1 MTLRSAPLLAALVL
15 PLALAAPAVAAADL
29 AATARALQ
37 PKVVDWR
44 RDLHAHPELGNH
56 ETRTA
61 QVVADHLRRL
71 GLEPRTGIGP
81 TGVTALLKGGRPGP
95 RIALRA
101 DMDALPVTEQTGL
114 PFASTVTGEYRG
126 QPVGVMH
133 ACGHDMH
140 VAILMGVAEAL
151 VGMRDALAGEVLFVF
166 QPSEEG
172 PPEPGT
178 VFGARRMLDEG
189 VFDEGKPEAILGLH
203 VWAGLHTG
211 QVGFRSGPTLASADE
226 WTITITGKQTHGS
239 RPWEGVDP
247 ITVGAQIL
255 LASQSMLARQV
266 NIVDSPVV
274 LTAGQFQGG
283 VRFNIIP
290 YEATLTGT
298 LRTFD
303 PAMRDAVI
311 ARFERIATD
320 YAHASDARV
329 AFKLDNNAP
338 VTVND
343 PALARRVLPSLQAA
357 VGEANV
363 VEMPLLTIAEDFSQ
377 FANVVP
383 GAYFFIGTT
392 PRGQD
397 PATMPI
403 NHSPHYAPDE
413 AALEVG
419 MRAMLQA
426 TLDLLA
432 GADPPDGV

>member
-1 MTLRSAPLLAALVL
+1 MRPAPLLATLLL
-15 PLALAAPAVAAADL
+15 PLSIALTMPALADDDP
-29 AATARALQ
+29 AATTRALQ
-37 PKVVDWR
+37 PKAVEWR
-44 RDLHAHPELGNH
+44 RDLHAHPELGNR

-61 QVVADHLRRL
+61 QIVADHLRSL

-81 TGVTALLKGGRPGP
+81 TGVTALLKGARPGP

-114 PFASTVTGEYRG
+114 PFASTVTADYRG

-151 VGMRDALAGEVLFVF
+151 AGMRDELAGEVLFVF
-166 QPSEEG
+166 QPAEEG
-172 PPEPGT
+172 PPEPGE

-189 VFDEGKPEAILGLH
+189 VFDGGMPDAILGLH

-211 QVGFRSGPTLASADE
+211 QIGFRSGPTLASADE
-226 WTITITGKQTHGS
+226 WSLTVTGRQTHGS
-239 RPWEGVDP
+239 RPWDGVDP

-255 LASQSMLARQV
+255 LATQSMLARQV
-266 NIVDSPVV
+266 NIVNTPVV
-274 LTAGQFQGG
+274 LTAGQFQSG

-290 YEATLTGT
+290 DDARLVGT
-298 LRTFD
+298 LRTY
-303 PAMRDAVI
+303 DADVREDVI

-320 YAHASDARV
+320 YAHAAG
-329 AFKLDNNAP
+329 ATATLDVVNNAP
-338 VTVND
+338 ATIND
-343 PALARRVLPSLQAA
+343 PELARRVLPSLQAA

-363 VEMPLLTIAEDFSQ
+363 VEMPMQTIAEDFSQ
-377 FANVVP
+377 FANLVP

-392 PRGQD
+392 PEGQD

-419 MRAMLQA
+419 MRAMLRA
-426 TLDLLA
+426 TLDLLE
-432 GADPPDGV
+432 GEG

>member
-1 MTLRSAPLLAALVL
+1 MRTSTSPLLRIFCSAMLLL
-15 PLALAAPAVAAADL
+15 PALAAQAQDMRVARPL
-29 AATARALQ
+29 EALQ
-37 PKVVDWR
+37 ADMTAWR
-44 RDLHAHPELGNH
+44 RDLHQHPELGNQ
-56 ETRTA
+56 EVRTA
-61 QVVADHLRRL
+61 GIVANHLRAL

-81 TGVTALLKGGRPGP
+81 TGVTAILRGGMPGP

-151 VGMRDALAGEVLFVF
+151 VAMRDELPGEVMFVF
-166 QPSEEG
+166 QPAEEG
-172 PPEPGT
+172 PPVSGET
-178 VFGARRMLDEG
+178 FGARRMLDEG
-189 VFDEGKPEAILGLH
+189 VFDDFKPDAILGLH

-211 QVGFRSGPTLASADE
+211 QIGFRSGPSLASADE
-226 WTITITGKQTHGS
+226 WSLTITGKQTHGS
-239 RPWEGVDP
+239 RPWDGVDP

-266 NIVDSPVV
+266 NIVNAPVV
-274 LTAGQFQGG
+274 LTAGQFQSG

-290 YEATLTGT
+290 DEARLVGT
-298 LRTFD
+298 LRTYD
-303 PAMRDAVI
+303 PAVREDVI
-311 ARFERIATD
+311 ARFGRIATD
-320 YAHASDARV
+320 YAHAAGAAATFDV
-329 AFKLDNNAP
+329 VNNAP
-338 VTVND
+338 ATIND
-343 PALARRVLPSLQAA
+343 PALARRVLPSLQKA
-357 VGEANV
+357 VGADNV

-392 PRGQD
+392 LPGKD

-403 NHSPHYAPDE
+403 NHSPFYAPDE
-413 AALEVG
+413 AALDIG
-419 MRAMLQA
+419 SRAMLQA
-426 TLDLLA
+426 TLDYLH
-432 GADPPDGV
+432 GTGN